1 MWIVKTSKRT
11 MKNDFINNSRVT
23 FFSTLPS
30 LHRSILEKARL
41 RNPQNPM
48 LWLESIKLEIQAD
61 MKSIAMTLLAKAMQV
76 RNGR

>member
-1 MWIVKTSKRT
+1 
-11 MKNDFINNSRVT
+11 MKNDFITNSRVT

-30 LHRSILEKARL
+30 LYRSILEKARL

-48 LWLESIKLEIQAD
+48 LWLESIRLEIQAD